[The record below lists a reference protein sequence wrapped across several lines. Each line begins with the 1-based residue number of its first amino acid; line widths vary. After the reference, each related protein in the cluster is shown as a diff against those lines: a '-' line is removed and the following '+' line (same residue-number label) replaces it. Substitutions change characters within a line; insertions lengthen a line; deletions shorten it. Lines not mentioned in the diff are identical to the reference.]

1 MRSSAIGFGLIGAG
15 EVSDFHEKGYQAAKN
30 KGRIVAVC
38 DLDENKAWE
47 KAAPHKARVYT
58 DYHQLLANTDVEAV
72 DIMLPHFL
80 HFPVAAAALEQG
92 KHVIVEKPITVSWQE
107 GEQLCELAR
116 RQGVRFTVAENTRYV
131 TAYQEVE
138 KLIREG
144 VLREPCL
151 IRTFIYG
158 SEMIRLHD
166 PNSWVRRDKESGGG
180 ATIDMAAHS
189 LYLLKWLFG
198 ELKDV
203 QAMQWQCV
211 AETEVP
217 DNSIVAGRL
226 KNGAI
231 YATQYTDTA
240 EIPWGERLEV
250 YGRQGS
256 LIVDQLHNPPA
267 VLYRNKDDSQGRPLK
282 SVPFD
287 PLNWKKKSMIA
298 EVQAFVEAVWED
310 KPPLLDPMDG
320 VYVVKMIEKAY
331 LSARQGGIV
340 ITA

>member
-38 DLDENKAWE
+38 DLDENKARE

-80 HFPVAAAALEQG
+80 HFPVAAAALEHG

-144 VLREPCL
+144 VLGEPCL

-166 PNSWVRRDKESGGG
+166 PNSWVRPGQRIRRRRNHRHGGSFPVS
-180 ATIDMAAHS
+180 AQM
-189 LYLLKWLFG
+189 
-198 ELKDV
+198 
-203 QAMQWQCV
+203 
-211 AETEVP
+211 
-217 DNSIVAGRL
+217 
-226 KNGAI
+226 
-231 YATQYTDTA
+231 
-240 EIPWGERLEV
+240 
-250 YGRQGS
+250 
-256 LIVDQLHNPPA
+256 
-267 VLYRNKDDSQGRPLK
+267 
-282 SVPFD
+282 
-287 PLNWKKKSMIA
+287 
-298 EVQAFVEAVWED
+298 AVW
-310 KPPLLDPMDG
+310 
-320 VYVVKMIEKAY
+320 
-331 LSARQGGIV
+331 
-340 ITA
+340 